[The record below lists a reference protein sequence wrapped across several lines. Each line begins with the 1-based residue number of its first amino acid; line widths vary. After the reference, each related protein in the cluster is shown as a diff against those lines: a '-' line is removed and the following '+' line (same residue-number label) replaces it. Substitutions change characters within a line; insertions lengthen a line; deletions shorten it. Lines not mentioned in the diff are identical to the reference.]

1 MLASYNAGEAAV
13 RRWVSERP
21 NVALDEFIDDIPFPE
36 TQNYVKKI
44 LGTAEDYRRLYGPDT
59 ESRGGR
65 VHPPAA
71 PAPEIAPV
79 AARAA
84 VAASSSKSKAVSTKA
99 PEESV
104 RRSRSH
110 SNERRIASA
119 LPRRARRRKHMSKL
133 TGSKKATQF
142 TESVIREM
150 TRLNQLHGGVNLS
163 QGFPDFPAPAVKE
176 AACAAINADVNQY
189 AVTWGARPLRE
200 AIAREF
206 TRRYGLPIVA
216 DEQVTVCCGSTEAM
230 MSTMMAIIDPGDEV
244 VIFEP
249 FYENYGPDAIL
260 SGATP
265 RYVTLHEPD
274 WTFDP
279 DELAAAFNEK
289 TKAIIINTP
298 NNPTGKVFT
307 REELETIAALC
318 RKWDAIAI
326 SDEIYEHI
334 IYDGHRHIPIATIE
348 GMADRTVTIN
358 GLSKTYSV
366 TGWRVGWTISPPSL
380 TGAIRKVHDFLTV
393 GAAAPL
399 QEAGAVA
406 LALPD
411 TYYLD
416 LAAQYQRRRDMLL
429 DILERHHF
437 TCYKPHGAYY
447 IMTDIST
454 FGFGD
459 DVEFARYLVR
469 DVGVAAVPG
478 SSFYKNPAAGRTK
491 LRFCFCK
498 RDETLLE
505 ADRRLGEARPRRR
518 SNSLS
523 LPTTLGPSSQRP
535 VSVFDVADAEPRPQY
550 LATTPIYAPL
560 NVKLPVS
567 VLMM

>member
-1 MLASYNAGEAAV
+1 
-13 RRWVSERP
+13 
-21 NVALDEFIDDIPFPE
+21 
-36 TQNYVKKI
+36 
-44 LGTAEDYRRLYGPDT
+44 
-59 ESRGGR
+59 
-65 VHPPAA
+65 
-71 PAPEIAPV
+71 
-79 AARAA
+79 
-84 VAASSSKSKAVSTKA
+84 
-99 PEESV
+99 
-104 RRSRSH
+104 
-110 SNERRIASA
+110 
-119 LPRRARRRKHMSKL
+119 MSKL

-150 TRLNQLHGGVNLS
+150 TRLNQLYGGVNLS
-163 QGFPDFPAPAVKE
+163 QGFPDFPAPAAIKE

-206 TRRYGLPIVA
+206 TKRYGLEIVA
-216 DEQVTVCCGSTEAM
+216 DEQVTVCCGTTEAM

-260 SGATP
+260 SGATT

-279 DELAAAFNEK
+279 DELAAAFNDK

-307 REELETIAALC
+307 RDELETIAALC
-318 RKWDAIAI
+318 RKWDVIAI

-334 IYDGHRHIPIATIE
+334 IYDGHRHMPIATIE

-393 GAAAPL
+393 GAPAPL

-406 LALPD
+406 LGLPD
-411 TYYLD
+411 DYYVK
-416 LAAQYQRRRDMLL
+416 LAENYRQRRDVLL
-429 DILERHHF
+429 EILERHHF
-437 TCYKPHGAYY
+437 TVYKPYGAYY
-447 IMTDIST
+447 IMTDIRV
-454 FGFGD
+454 FGFAD
-459 DVEFARYLVR
+459 DVEFARYLVK

-478 SSFYKNPAAGRTK
+478 SSFYKTAANGRTK

-498 RDETLLE
+498 RDETLTE
-505 ADRRLGEARPRRR
+505 ADRRLE
-518 SNSLS
+518 
-523 LPTTLGPSSQRP
+523 
-535 VSVFDVADAEPRPQY
+535 
-550 LATTPIYAPL
+550 
-560 NVKLPVS
+560 KLVPAAVR
-567 VLMM
+567 